1 MTRKVN
7 KETALNVAFFHAAR
21 SGNMEVVELC
31 LEAGVDIHFLS
42 DVALRGAAEAGQ
54 TGMVAYLLRHG
65 ADAHAK
71 GDEPLRLARKH
82 KHKKTSA
89 VLKNWMAHSA

>member
-1 MTRKVN
+1 MMPNRKID
-7 KETALNVAFFHAAR
+7 KDTALKIAFFHAAR
-21 SGNMEVVELC
+21 SGNAEVVEAC

-54 TGMVAYLLRHG
+54 TEIVAYLLRHG

-71 GDEPLRLARKH
+71 GAAALRLAKKH
-82 KHKKTSA
+82 RHKKTA
-89 VLKNWMAHSA
+89 ALLKAWMK